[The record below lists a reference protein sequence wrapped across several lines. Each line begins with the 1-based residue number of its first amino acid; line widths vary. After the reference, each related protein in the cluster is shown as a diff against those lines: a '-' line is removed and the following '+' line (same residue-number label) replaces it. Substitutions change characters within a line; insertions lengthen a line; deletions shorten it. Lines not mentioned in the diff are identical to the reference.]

1 MTKKKTIRARK
12 KRHTTKN
19 QIIIDENTTRIIN
32 VHNERGKVHDYQML
46 KDSDIIDIL
55 NELGIGGK
63 FDSGYQGVQKELDKV
78 KIPYKKSK
86 YHELTEEEKEYNK
99 ALASER
105 IKIEHTNRTIKIF
118 RIMKETYRNHMNRY
132 EKRLRIICCL
142 YNQNL

>member
-1 MTKKKTIRARK
+1 MI
-12 KRHTTKN
+12 
-19 QIIIDENTTRIIN
+19 
-32 VHNERGKVHDYQML
+32 
-46 KDSDIIDIL
+46 KDSDIIDDL

-63 FDSGYQGVQKELDKV
+63 FDSGYQGIQKELDNAI
-78 KIPYKKSK
+78 IPYKKSK
-86 YHELTEEEKEYNK
+86 YHELTEEEKEHNK
-99 ALASER
+99 ALSSER